1 MSTDLSKLCAD
12 YLRTSYTNQTSSK
25 LKASHARELAAAF
38 FGYKSHAALIAEK
51 DYPLDKLDEAYI
63 FIPDIPMM
71 EARRVK
77 LAGLPDDL
85 MPSKVLAEQLSSY
98 MTSEGYCGADVWL
111 YDTLEGY
118 IAEVLLVD
126 CQPMIDEQL
135 SGTIAET
142 NAGFFDAPYYEDVE
156 IQDNGDEL
164 VASVKA
170 QYKGQPLDDKPF
182 CGDTIDMT
190 VRVILPRLAG
200 KRGFWDFELDAGGMV
215 NDDWVDPELK
225 CGRPFQSNLA
235 EELGI
240 SDQELELLDFEVQ
253 ENSSNDGLIYD
264 YILTFHENNH
274 VGIMEQ
280 IEGLSDDLTIRVS
293 ANVFDGP
300 PDPLEDW
307 IDHDPKYNV
316 PNVRP
321 KDQSLAITGGFRFG
335 ESPEQFQNR
344 QREIHAIRNRL
355 TEGKSNADDIGRLER
370 LFGTDTDDDEPFGVL

>member
-12 YLRTSYTNQTSSK
+12 YLRTSYTNQTSGK
-25 LKASHARELAAAF
+25 LKASHARELVAAF

-51 DYPLDKLDEAYI
+51 DYPLDKLDEAHI
-63 FIPDIPMM
+63 FIPDIPLI

-77 LAGLPDDL
+77 LAELPDDL

-98 MTSEGYCGADVWL
+98 MTNEGYCGANIWL
-111 YDTLEGY
+111 YDTLEAY

-126 CQPMIDEQL
+126 CQPMIDDQL
-135 SGTIAET
+135 SGTMAET
-142 NAGFFDAPYYEDVE
+142 NAGFFDAPYYETVK

-164 VASVKA
+164 VASAKS

-200 KRGFWDFELDAGGMV
+200 KRGFWDFELDAGGIV
-215 NDDWVDPELK
+215 NDDWIDPELK
-225 CGRPFQSNLA
+225 YGSPIQSNLA
-235 EELGI
+235 EELGV

-253 ENSSNDGLIYD
+253 ENSSNDGLVYD
-264 YILTFHENNH
+264 FILTFHENNPRE
-274 VGIMEQ
+274 IMEK
-280 IEGLSDDLTIRVS
+280 IEGISDGLTIRVS
-293 ANVFDGP
+293 ANAFDEP
-300 PDPLEDW
+300 PDPFDDW
-307 IDHDPKYNV
+307 VDPA

-321 KDQSLAITGGFRFG
+321 KDQFLAMTGGFRFG
-335 ESPEQFQNR
+335 ESPEQFQGR

-355 TEGKSNADDIGRLER
+355 ADGKANADDIGQLSG
-370 LFGTDTDDDEPFGVL
+370 LLGTEVDDDEPFDVL